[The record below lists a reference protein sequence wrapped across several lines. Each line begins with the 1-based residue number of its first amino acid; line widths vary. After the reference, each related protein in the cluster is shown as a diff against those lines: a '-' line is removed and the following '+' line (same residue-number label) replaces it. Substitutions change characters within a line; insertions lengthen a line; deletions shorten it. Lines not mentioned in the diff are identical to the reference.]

1 MNKSQEKFFWMLS
14 LFISLAL
21 LFIAIM
27 YKNTVA
33 GILSF
38 IIAIIVNRK
47 GKDVILEDYNKT
59 IEKKF
64 KQMKKEKI
72 INEK

>member
-47 GKDVILEDYNKT
+47 GKDVILEDYNKI